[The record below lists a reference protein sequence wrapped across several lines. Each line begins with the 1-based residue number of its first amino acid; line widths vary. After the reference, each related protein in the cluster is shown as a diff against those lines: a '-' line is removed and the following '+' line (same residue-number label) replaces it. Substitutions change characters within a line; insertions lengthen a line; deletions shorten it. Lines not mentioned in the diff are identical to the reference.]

1 MKLVDNV
8 ITLEGMFTVV
18 LFTDVSKTKEGKIQ
32 YSFVTQNS
40 GNTTAKAPMGMFEED
55 KIPNDLTFVKK
66 SMVEFYG

>member
-18 LFTDVSKTKEGKIQ
+18 LFTDVEKTKEGIK

-40 GNTTAKAPMGMFEED
+40 GNNTAKSPKGMFED
-55 KIPNDLTFVKK
+55 YKIPNDLAFVRNKI
-66 SMVEFYG
+66 EEYYN